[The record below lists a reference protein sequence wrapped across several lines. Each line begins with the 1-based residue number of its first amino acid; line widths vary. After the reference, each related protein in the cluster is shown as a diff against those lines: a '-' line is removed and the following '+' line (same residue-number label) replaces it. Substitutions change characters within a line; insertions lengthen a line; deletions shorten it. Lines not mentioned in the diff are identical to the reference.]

1 MNLVFMGTPE
11 FAVMDLEH
19 LMEVGHHIQAVFC
32 QPDKP
37 RGRCVTPCAPPVKA
51 CAVCQSIP
59 VYQPKRL
66 GPSSQQ
72 VLRDL
77 APDLVVVSAY
87 GRLLPPEV
95 LAIPRLGCINV
106 HASLLPKYRGAAPVQ
121 WALVNGE
128 QRTGV
133 TLMQMDEGLDTGGML
148 ACVEVDILPT
158 DTASTLHDRLAHAG
172 AHLLV
177 DSLPLIEAGQ
187 LLPTPQNAAEATYA
201 PILKR
206 EDGRICWTDSEE
218 SIANRLR
225 GFHPWPGSCTT
236 FRDRTLKLFP
246 LAASGPRGIDELPGT
261 IVDWDDRGMV
271 VACGDG
277 TVVIPEVQQEGRQRM
292 AAQQFARGARLER
305 GEVLGR

>member
-19 LMEVGHHIQAVFC
+19 LMEVGHRILAVFC

-37 RGRCVTPCAPPVKA
+37 RGRCLEPCSPPVKA

-66 GPSSQQ
+66 GPNSQQ

-77 APDLVVVSAY
+77 VPDLIVVSAY

-106 HASLLPKYRGAAPVQ
+106 HASLLPKYRGAAPIQ
-121 WALVNGE
+121 WAVVNGE
-128 QRTGV
+128 TRTGV

-148 ACVEVDILPT
+148 VSTEVEILPT

-177 DSLPLIEAGQ
+177 DSLPLIEARQ
-187 LLPTPQNAAEATYA
+187 LVPTPQNAAEATYA
-201 PILKR
+201 PMLKR
-206 EDGRICWTDSEE
+206 EDGRICWTDSGE

-225 GFHPWPGSCTT
+225 GFYPWPGSFTT
-236 FRDRTLKLFP
+236 FRDRVLKVFP
-246 LAASGPRGIDELPGT
+246 LASFVPMSCEEVPGT

-277 TVVIPEVQQEGRQRM
+277 TVVIPEVQQEGRQRL
-292 AAQQFARGARLER
+292 AAQQFVRGARLER